1 MKLKNNLRKV
11 LKIIFFSATSLITFS
26 SLINIYDNKNLIKS
40 FLKQDISNFTKLEG
54 TKKDQIWAKKIQ
66 NGGYILHFRHAERDK
81 WIDVQMYD
89 ALESDVHK
97 NGINKTRFAEND
109 YFKNA
114 VCLNKRGLVQAKAIG
129 EHLKQINFPI
139 GYVASSPSCRSRQT
153 AELAF
158 GGFNKLNR
166 DLVHEGPYV
175 ENRDDRNKRLINFY
189 LNLPIKKGENTIV
202 SSHNSVIR
210 ADILTNNKNNNLSLE
225 EGGFYVLS
233 KTNNGLILEHE
244 FHSFNS
250 FIRQFYIR

>member
-1 MKLKNNLRKV
+1 MSLKNNLINI
-11 LKIIFFSATSLITFS
+11 LKILFFSATGVITFS
-26 SLINIYDNKNLIKS
+26 SLINIYNNKSLIKKIV
-40 FLKQDISNFTKLEG
+40 KQDIGNYTKLAG
-54 TKKDQIWAKKIQ
+54 TKKDQVWAKKVIK
-66 NGGYILHFRHAERDK
+66 GGYILHFRHAERDK

-97 NGINKTRFAEND
+97 NGLNKTRFAEKD
-109 YFKNA
+109 YFKDA
-114 VCLNKRGLVQAKAIG
+114 VCLNKRGLIQAKAIG

-139 GYVASSPSCRSRQT
+139 GFVASSPSCRSRQT

-158 GGFNKLNR
+158 GGFNELNR

-175 ENRDDRNKRLINFY
+175 ENRENRNKTLINFY
-189 LNLPIKKGENTIV
+189 LNLPLNKGENTIV

-210 ADILTNNKNNNLSLE
+210 ADILTNSTNNDLSLE

-233 KTNNGLILEHE
+233 KSNGGLILEHE

>member
-1 MKLKNNLRKV
+1 MAFKNNLKNM
-11 LKIIFFSATSLITFS
+11 LKILFFSATSLITFS
-26 SLINIYDNKNLIKS
+26 SLINIYNNKSLIKN
-40 FLKQDISNFTKLEG
+40 FVKQDIENYTKLSG
-54 TKKDQIWAKKIQ
+54 TKKDQIWAKKVIK
-66 NGGYILHFRHAERDK
+66 GGYILHFRHAERDK

-97 NGINKTRFAEND
+97 NGINNTRFAEKD

-114 VCLNKRGLVQAKAIG
+114 VCLNKRGLIQAKAIG
-129 EHLKQINFPI
+129 EHLKQIDFPI
-139 GYVASSPSCRSRQT
+139 GFVASSPSCRSRQT

-158 GGFNKLNR
+158 GGFNLLNR
-166 DLVHEGPYV
+166 DLVHEGPYI
-175 ENRDDRNKRLINFY
+175 ENKEVRNKRLTNFY
-189 LNLPIKKGENTIV
+189 LNLPLKKDENTIV

-210 ADILTNNKNNNLSLE
+210 ADILTNSKDNNLSLE

-233 KTNNGLILEHE
+233 KTNGGLFLEHE